1 MSSGIVAVGGQRVS
15 STLRLTIKMLLML
28 TGQNR

>member
-1 MSSGIVAVGGQRVS
+1 MSFGIVAVGGQRIS
-15 STLRLTIKMLLML
+15 STLRLTIKVLML